1 MLNITNY
8 ERNVNQNNSEISPHT
23 GQRPSLKNLQ
33 TINAGGAVKQRES
46 SYTVGR
52 YVIWYNHYREQYG
65 GSLKN

>member
-8 ERNVNQNNSEISPHT
+8 ERNANQKNSEVSPHT

-52 YVIWYNHYREQYG
+52 YVI
-65 GSLKN
+65 